1 MPAVRSETPTHEP
14 IVTLETFVQ
23 VSTLLAAR
31 ATGGRRSVG
40 KLSKAPKPS
49 DRAEGAGALPV

>member
-1 MPAVRSETPTHEP
+1 MPAVRSETRTHEP

-31 ATGGRRSVG
+31 ATGGRRSLG
-40 KLSKAPKPS
+40 KLSKDRPPS
-49 DRAEGAGALPV
+49 RPMH